1 MKIRRF
7 FIILAVLAICQMT
20 YAQKRKN
27 AKPTPKKKTEV
38 VQRSPAELLFENML
52 ENTQR
57 VFFIDSMVVDKDN
70 FIQHIPLPR
79 ECGTISSQQEGE
91 NTIAAYLNEF
101 GRSEDTEVFY
111 RYAVIAPEY
120 HLPYAVGYTMLS
132 RMARRAEQ
140 DLGQVFSLPDF
151 LMEYLSDNMT
161 NPDYPFMMPDGTT
174 FYFSQKGDDTLGGY
188 DIFVTRYDSSTGE
201 FLKPNNMGLPFNS
214 SANDYMYVVDELD
227 SLGWL
232 VTDRFQPE
240 GKVCIYTFVPSKT
253 RENFD
258 LGEMSESE
266 VRQFAT
272 IHSIQDTW
280 PSEEARSEALL
291 RLENMKNRNTPRRE
305 TASFTFDVNDEITYH
320 TPGDFRS
327 STARDMFMELLQQKE
342 RNQEY
347 AQRLE
352 TMRERYYH
360 ADDAERAS
368 MRKSIL
374 DAEKELERQN
384 VQILNTEK
392 RIRNAEIMSLTK

>member
-7 FIILAVLAICQMT
+7 FIILAVMAICQMT

-27 AKPTPKKKTEV
+27 VKTTPKKKTEV

-79 ECGTISSQQEGE
+79 ECGTISAQQEGE
-91 NTIAAYLNEF
+91 NMIAAYLNEF
-101 GRSEDTEVFY
+101 GNKMYYSVRDTMGN
-111 RYAVIAPEY
+111 ASI
-120 HLPYAVGYTMLS
+120 YTKDKLGNDWSKPMGLS
-132 RMARRAEQ
+132 
-140 DLGQVFSLPDF
+140 GI
-151 LMEYLSDNMT
+151 DNMT

-174 FYFSQKGDDTLGGY
+174 FYFSQKSDETLGGY

-280 PSEEARSEALL
+280 PSEEARSEAML

-320 TPGDFRS
+320 TPSDFRS

-384 VQILNTEK
+384 VQILNIEK

>member
-1 MKIRRF
+1 MKIRRI

-101 GRSEDTEVFY
+101 GNKMYYSVRDTMGN
-111 RYAVIAPEY
+111 ASI
-120 HLPYAVGYTMLS
+120 YTK
-132 RMARRAEQ
+132 
-140 DLGQVFSLPDF
+140 DKLGNDWSKPMGLTGI
-151 LMEYLSDNMT
+151 DNMT

>member
-79 ECGTISSQQEGE
+79 ECGTISAQQEGE

-101 GRSEDTEVFY
+101 GNKMYYSVRDTMGN
-111 RYAVIAPEY
+111 ASI
-120 HLPYAVGYTMLS
+120 YTK
-132 RMARRAEQ
+132 
-140 DLGQVFSLPDF
+140 DKLGNDWSKPMGLTGI
-151 LMEYLSDNMT
+151 DNMT

-174 FYFSQKGDDTLGGY
+174 FYFSQKSDETLGGY

-258 LGEMSESE
+258 LGEISESE

-384 VQILNTEK
+384 VQILHTEK

>member
-79 ECGTISSQQEGE
+79 ECGTISAQQEGE

-101 GRSEDTEVFY
+101 GNKMYYSVRDTMGN
-111 RYAVIAPEY
+111 ASI
-120 HLPYAVGYTMLS
+120 YTK
-132 RMARRAEQ
+132 
-140 DLGQVFSLPDF
+140 DKLGNDWSKPMGLTGI
-151 LMEYLSDNMT
+151 DNMT

-320 TPGDFRS
+320 TPGDFHS

-384 VQILNTEK
+384 VQILHTEK

>member
-1 MKIRRF
+1 MKIRRI
-7 FIILAVLAICQMT
+7 FIILAVMAICQMT

-27 AKPTPKKKTEV
+27 VKTTPKKKTEV

-101 GRSEDTEVFY
+101 GNKMYYSVRDTMGN
-111 RYAVIAPEY
+111 ASI
-120 HLPYAVGYTMLS
+120 YTK
-132 RMARRAEQ
+132 
-140 DLGQVFSLPDF
+140 DKLGNDWSKPMGLTGI
-151 LMEYLSDNMT
+151 DNMT

-305 TASFTFDVNDEITYH
+305 TASFTFEVNDEITYH

-392 RIRNAEIMSLTK
+392 KIRNAEIMSLTK

>member
-1 MKIRRF
+1 MKIRRI
-7 FIILAVLAICQMT
+7 FIILAVMAICQMT

-27 AKPTPKKKTEV
+27 VKSTPKKKTEV

-57 VFFIDSMVVDKDN
+57 VFFIDSVVVDKDN

-91 NTIAAYLNEF
+91 NMIAAYLNEF
-101 GRSEDTEVFY
+101 CNKMYYSVRDTMGN
-111 RYAVIAPEY
+111 AAI
-120 HLPYAVGYTMLS
+120 YTK
-132 RMARRAEQ
+132 
-140 DLGQVFSLPDF
+140 DKLGNDWSKPMGLTGI
-151 LMEYLSDNMT
+151 DNMT

-320 TPGDFRS
+320 TPGDFHS
-327 STARDMFMELLQQKE
+327 STARDMFMELSQQKE

>member
-79 ECGTISSQQEGE
+79 ECGTISAQQEGE

-101 GRSEDTEVFY
+101 GNKMYYSVRDTMGN
-111 RYAVIAPEY
+111 ASI
-120 HLPYAVGYTMLS
+120 YTK
-132 RMARRAEQ
+132 
-140 DLGQVFSLPDF
+140 DKLGNDWSKPMGLTGI
-151 LMEYLSDNMT
+151 DNMT

-320 TPGDFRS
+320 TQGDFRS

>member
-1 MKIRRF
+1 MKIRRI
-7 FIILAVLAICQMT
+7 FIILAVMAICQMT

-27 AKPTPKKKTEV
+27 AKSTPKKKTEV

-101 GRSEDTEVFY
+101 GNKMYYSVRDTMGN
-111 RYAVIAPEY
+111 ASI
-120 HLPYAVGYTMLS
+120 YTK
-132 RMARRAEQ
+132 
-140 DLGQVFSLPDF
+140 DKLGNDWSKPMGLTGI
-151 LMEYLSDNMT
+151 DNMT

-258 LGEMSESE
+258 LGEISESE

-280 PSEEARSEALL
+280 PSEVARSEAML

-320 TPGDFRS
+320 TPSDFRS
-327 STARDMFMELLQQKE
+327 STARDMFIELLQQKE

-360 ADDAERAS
+360 ADDAERTS

-392 RIRNAEIMSLTK
+392 KIRNAEIMSLTK

>member
-1 MKIRRF
+1 MKIRRI
-7 FIILAVLAICQMT
+7 FIILAVMAICQMT

-27 AKPTPKKKTEV
+27 SKSTPKKKTEV

-79 ECGTISSQQEGE
+79 ECGTISAQQEGE

-101 GRSEDTEVFY
+101 GNKMYYSVRDTMGN
-111 RYAVIAPEY
+111 ASI
-120 HLPYAVGYTMLS
+120 YTK
-132 RMARRAEQ
+132 
-140 DLGQVFSLPDF
+140 DKLGNDWSKPMGLTGI
-151 LMEYLSDNMT
+151 DNMT

-174 FYFSQKGDDTLGGY
+174 FYFSQKSDETLGGY

-320 TPGDFRS
+320 TPSDFRS

>member
-79 ECGTISSQQEGE
+79 ECGTISAQQEGE

-101 GRSEDTEVFY
+101 GNKMYYSVRDTMGN
-111 RYAVIAPEY
+111 ASI
-120 HLPYAVGYTMLS
+120 YTK
-132 RMARRAEQ
+132 
-140 DLGQVFSLPDF
+140 DKLGNDWSKPMGLTGI
-151 LMEYLSDNMT
+151 DNMT
-161 NPDYPFMMPDGTT
+161 NPVYAFMMPDGTT
-174 FYFSQKGDDTLGGY
+174 FYFSQKSDETLGGY

-258 LGEMSESE
+258 LGEISESE

-280 PSEEARSEALL
+280 PSEVARSEAML

-320 TPGDFRS
+320 TPSDFRS

-384 VQILNTEK
+384 VQILHTEK

>member
-7 FIILAVLAICQMT
+7 FIILAVIGICQMT
-20 YAQKRKN
+20 YAQKKKN
-27 AKPTPKKKTEV
+27 AKATPKKKIET

-57 VFFIDSMVVDKDN
+57 VFFIDSIVVDKDN

-79 ECGTISSQQEGE
+79 ECGAISSKQEGD
-91 NTIAAYLNEF
+91 NTVSAYLNEF
-101 GRSEDTEVFY
+101 GNKMY
-111 RYAVIAPEY
+111 YAVRDTMGNAAI
-120 HLPYAVGYTMLS
+120 YTK
-132 RMARRAEQ
+132 
-140 DLGQVFSLPDF
+140 DKLGNDWSKPMGLTGI
-151 LMEYLSDNMT
+151 DNTT

-201 FLKPNNMGLPFNS
+201 FLKPNNIGLPFNS

-258 LGEMSESE
+258 LEELSEAE

-272 IHSIQDTW
+272 IHCIQDTW
-280 PSEEARSEALL
+280 PSEVARSEALQ
-291 RLENMKNRNTPRRE
+291 RLETMKNRNTPRRE
-305 TASFTFDVNDEITYH
+305 TASFTFEVNDEITYH
-320 TPGDFRS
+320 TPSDFHS

-342 RNQEY
+342 RNQDY
-347 AQRLE
+347 SQRLE

-384 VQILNTEK
+384 VQILSTEK

>member
-91 NTIAAYLNEF
+91 NMIAAYLNEF
-101 GRSEDTEVFY
+101 GNKMYYSVRDTMGN
-111 RYAVIAPEY
+111 ASI
-120 HLPYAVGYTMLS
+120 YTK
-132 RMARRAEQ
+132 
-140 DLGQVFSLPDF
+140 DKLGNDWSKPMGLTGI
-151 LMEYLSDNMT
+151 DNMT

-320 TPGDFRS
+320 TAGDFRS

>member
-1 MKIRRF
+1 MKIRRI
-7 FIILAVLAICQMT
+7 FIILAVMAICQMT

-91 NTIAAYLNEF
+91 NMIAAYLNEF
-101 GRSEDTEVFY
+101 GNKMYYSVRDTMGN
-111 RYAVIAPEY
+111 ASI
-120 HLPYAVGYTMLS
+120 YTK
-132 RMARRAEQ
+132 
-140 DLGQVFSLPDF
+140 DKLGNDWSKPMGLTGI
-151 LMEYLSDNMT
+151 DNMT

-320 TPGDFRS
+320 TPGDFHS

>member
-91 NTIAAYLNEF
+91 NMIAAYLNEF
-101 GRSEDTEVFY
+101 GNKMYYSVRDTMGN
-111 RYAVIAPEY
+111 ASI
-120 HLPYAVGYTMLS
+120 YTK
-132 RMARRAEQ
+132 
-140 DLGQVFSLPDF
+140 DKLGNDWSKPMGLTGI
-151 LMEYLSDNMT
+151 DNMT

-174 FYFSQKGDDTLGGY
+174 FYFSQKSDETLGGY

-214 SANDYMYVVDELD
+214 SANDYMFVVDELD

-258 LGEMSESE
+258 LAEMSESE

-272 IHSIQDTW
+272 IQSIQDTW
-280 PSEEARSEALL
+280 PSEEAREVAMQ
-291 RLENMKNRNTPRRE
+291 RLQNMMTRNTQLHE
-305 TASFTFDVNDEITYH
+305 TASFTFEINDEITYH
-320 TPGDFRS
+320 SPDDFLS
-327 STARDMFMELLQQKE
+327 ASARKKFMELLQQKE
-342 RNQEY
+342 RNQENL
-347 AQRLE
+347 QRLE

-360 ADDAERAS
+360 ADDAERAA
-368 MRKSIL
+368 MRKNIL

-384 VQILNTEK
+384 VSILNTEK
-392 RIRNAEIMSLTK
+392 NIRNEEIMLLTK

>member
-79 ECGTISSQQEGE
+79 ECGTISAQQEGE

-101 GRSEDTEVFY
+101 GNKMYYSVRDTMGN
-111 RYAVIAPEY
+111 ASI
-120 HLPYAVGYTMLS
+120 YTK
-132 RMARRAEQ
+132 
-140 DLGQVFSLPDF
+140 DKLGNDWSKPMGLTGI
-151 LMEYLSDNMT
+151 DNMT

-174 FYFSQKGDDTLGGY
+174 FYFSQKGDETLGGY

-320 TPGDFRS
+320 TPGDFHS

-368 MRKSIL
+368 MRKAIL

-384 VQILNTEK
+384 VQILHTEK

>member
-27 AKPTPKKKTEV
+27 AKSTPKKKTEV

-57 VFFIDSMVVDKDN
+57 VFFIDSVVVDKDN

-101 GRSEDTEVFY
+101 GNKMYYSVRDTMGN
-111 RYAVIAPEY
+111 AAI
-120 HLPYAVGYTMLS
+120 YTK
-132 RMARRAEQ
+132 
-140 DLGQVFSLPDF
+140 DKLGNDWSKPMGLTGI
-151 LMEYLSDNMT
+151 DNMT

-320 TPGDFRS
+320 TPSDFRS

-374 DAEKELERQN
+374 EAEKELERQN

>member
-91 NTIAAYLNEF
+91 NMIAAYLNEF
-101 GRSEDTEVFY
+101 GNKMYYSVRDTMGN
-111 RYAVIAPEY
+111 ASI
-120 HLPYAVGYTMLS
+120 YTK
-132 RMARRAEQ
+132 
-140 DLGQVFSLPDF
+140 DKLGNDWSKPMGLTGI
-151 LMEYLSDNMT
+151 DNMT

-174 FYFSQKGDDTLGGY
+174 FYFSQKGDETLGGY

-320 TPGDFRS
+320 TAGDFRS

>member
-79 ECGTISSQQEGE
+79 ECGTISAQQEGE

-101 GRSEDTEVFY
+101 GNKMYYSVRDTMGN
-111 RYAVIAPEY
+111 ASI
-120 HLPYAVGYTMLS
+120 YTKD
-132 RMARRAEQ
+132 R
-140 DLGQVFSLPDF
+140 LGNDWSKPMGLTGI
-151 LMEYLSDNMT
+151 DNMT

-258 LGEMSESE
+258 LGKMSESE

-384 VQILNTEK
+384 VQILHTEK

>member
-27 AKPTPKKKTEV
+27 SKSTPKKKTEV

-101 GRSEDTEVFY
+101 GNKMYYSVRDTMGN
-111 RYAVIAPEY
+111 AAI
-120 HLPYAVGYTMLS
+120 YTK
-132 RMARRAEQ
+132 
-140 DLGQVFSLPDF
+140 DKLGNDWSKPMGLTGI
-151 LMEYLSDNMT
+151 DNMT

-305 TASFTFDVNDEITYH
+305 TASFTFEVNDEITYH

-392 RIRNAEIMSLTK
+392 RIRNAEIMSLTKQSSL

>member
-7 FIILAVLAICQMT
+7 LIILAVLAICQMT

-79 ECGTISSQQEGE
+79 ECGTISAQQEGE
-91 NTIAAYLNEF
+91 NMIAAYLNEF
-101 GRSEDTEVFY
+101 GNKMYYSVRDTMGN
-111 RYAVIAPEY
+111 ASI
-120 HLPYAVGYTMLS
+120 YTK
-132 RMARRAEQ
+132 
-140 DLGQVFSLPDF
+140 DKLGNDWSKPMGLTGI
-151 LMEYLSDNMT
+151 DNMT

-305 TASFTFDVNDEITYH
+305 AASFTFDVNDEITYH
-320 TPGDFRS
+320 TPGDFHS

-360 ADDAERAS
+360 ADDAERVS
-368 MRKSIL
+368 MRKTIL

>member
-27 AKPTPKKKTEV
+27 AKSTPKKKTEV

-79 ECGTISSQQEGE
+79 ECGTISAQQEGE

-101 GRSEDTEVFY
+101 GNKMYYSVRDTMGN
-111 RYAVIAPEY
+111 ASI
-120 HLPYAVGYTMLS
+120 YTK
-132 RMARRAEQ
+132 
-140 DLGQVFSLPDF
+140 DKLGNDWSKPMGLTGI
-151 LMEYLSDNMT
+151 DNMT

-360 ADDAERAS
+360 ADDAERSS
-368 MRKSIL
+368 MRESIL

>member
-1 MKIRRF
+1 MKIRRI

-27 AKPTPKKKTEV
+27 VKTTPKKKTEV

-101 GRSEDTEVFY
+101 GNKMYYSVRDTMGN
-111 RYAVIAPEY
+111 AAI
-120 HLPYAVGYTMLS
+120 YTK
-132 RMARRAEQ
+132 
-140 DLGQVFSLPDF
+140 DKLGNDWSKPMGLTGI
-151 LMEYLSDNMT
+151 DNMT

-174 FYFSQKGDDTLGGY
+174 FYFSQKSDETLGGY

-258 LGEMSESE
+258 LGEISESE

-320 TPGDFRS
+320 TPGDFHS
-327 STARDMFMELLQQKE
+327 STARDMFMELLQLKE

-360 ADDAERAS
+360 ADDAERTS

>member
-79 ECGTISSQQEGE
+79 ECGTISAQQEGE

-101 GRSEDTEVFY
+101 GNKMYYSVRDTMGN
-111 RYAVIAPEY
+111 ASI
-120 HLPYAVGYTMLS
+120 YTK
-132 RMARRAEQ
+132 
-140 DLGQVFSLPDF
+140 DKLGNDWSKPMGLTGI
-151 LMEYLSDNMT
+151 DNMT

-174 FYFSQKGDDTLGGY
+174 FYFSQKSDETLGGY

-266 VRQFAT
+266 VRQFAM
-272 IHSIQDTW
+272 IHCIQDTW

-384 VQILNTEK
+384 VQILHTEK

>member
-1 MKIRRF
+1 MKIRRI
-7 FIILAVLAICQMT
+7 FIILAVMAICQMT

-27 AKPTPKKKTEV
+27 AKSTPKKKTEV

-101 GRSEDTEVFY
+101 GNKMYYSVRDTMGN
-111 RYAVIAPEY
+111 ASI
-120 HLPYAVGYTMLS
+120 YTK
-132 RMARRAEQ
+132 
-140 DLGQVFSLPDF
+140 DKLGNDWSKPMGLTGI
-151 LMEYLSDNMT
+151 DNMT

-174 FYFSQKGDDTLGGY
+174 FYFSQKSDETLGGY

-280 PSEEARSEALL
+280 PSEEARSEAML

-320 TPGDFRS
+320 TPGDFHS

>member
-79 ECGTISSQQEGE
+79 ECGTISAQQEGE
-91 NTIAAYLNEF
+91 NMIAAYLNEF
-101 GRSEDTEVFY
+101 GNKMYYSVRDTMGN
-111 RYAVIAPEY
+111 ASI
-120 HLPYAVGYTMLS
+120 YTK
-132 RMARRAEQ
+132 
-140 DLGQVFSLPDF
+140 DKLGNDWSKPMGLTGI
-151 LMEYLSDNMT
+151 DNMT

-320 TPGDFRS
+320 TAGDFRS

>member
-79 ECGTISSQQEGE
+79 ECGTISAQQEGE
-91 NTIAAYLNEF
+91 NMIAAYLNEF
-101 GRSEDTEVFY
+101 GNKMYYSVRDTMGN
-111 RYAVIAPEY
+111 ASI
-120 HLPYAVGYTMLS
+120 YTK
-132 RMARRAEQ
+132 
-140 DLGQVFSLPDF
+140 DKLGNDWSKPMGLTGI
-151 LMEYLSDNMT
+151 DNMT

-174 FYFSQKGDDTLGGY
+174 FYFSQKSDETLGGY

-320 TPGDFRS
+320 TAGDFRS

>member
-1 MKIRRF
+1 
-7 FIILAVLAICQMT
+7 
-20 YAQKRKN
+20 
-27 AKPTPKKKTEV
+27 
-38 VQRSPAELLFENML
+38 
-52 ENTQR
+52 
-57 VFFIDSMVVDKDN
+57 
-70 FIQHIPLPR
+70 
-79 ECGTISSQQEGE
+79 
-91 NTIAAYLNEF
+91 
-101 GRSEDTEVFY
+101 
-111 RYAVIAPEY
+111 
-120 HLPYAVGYTMLS
+120 
-132 RMARRAEQ
+132 
-140 DLGQVFSLPDF
+140 
-151 LMEYLSDNMT
+151 MT

-280 PSEEARSEALL
+280 PSEEARSEAML

-320 TPGDFRS
+320 TPSDFHS
-327 STARDMFMELLQQKE
+327 STARDMFMELLQLKE

-360 ADDAERAS
+360 ADDAERTS

>member
-1 MKIRRF
+1 MKIRRI
-7 FIILAVLAICQMT
+7 FIILAVMAICQMT

-27 AKPTPKKKTEV
+27 VKTTPKKKTEV

-91 NTIAAYLNEF
+91 NMIAAYLNEF
-101 GRSEDTEVFY
+101 GNKMYYSVRDTMGN
-111 RYAVIAPEY
+111 ASI
-120 HLPYAVGYTMLS
+120 YTK
-132 RMARRAEQ
+132 
-140 DLGQVFSLPDF
+140 DKLGNDWSKPIGLTGI
-151 LMEYLSDNMT
+151 DNMT

-174 FYFSQKGDDTLGGY
+174 FYFSQKSDDTLGGY

-240 GKVCIYTFVPSKT
+240 GKVCIYIFVPSKT

-258 LGEMSESE
+258 LGKMSESE

>member
-1 MKIRRF
+1 MKIRRI
-7 FIILAVLAICQMT
+7 FIILAVMAICQMT

-27 AKPTPKKKTEV
+27 SKSTPKKKTEV

-57 VFFIDSMVVDKDN
+57 VFFIDSMVVDKDI

-101 GRSEDTEVFY
+101 GNKMYYSVRDTMGN
-111 RYAVIAPEY
+111 ASI
-120 HLPYAVGYTMLS
+120 YTK
-132 RMARRAEQ
+132 
-140 DLGQVFSLPDF
+140 DKLGNDWSKPMGLTGI
-151 LMEYLSDNMT
+151 DNMT

-174 FYFSQKGDDTLGGY
+174 FYFSQKSDETLGGY

-280 PSEEARSEALL
+280 PSEEARSEAML

-320 TPGDFRS
+320 TPSDFRS

>member
-101 GRSEDTEVFY
+101 GNKMYYSVRDTMGN
-111 RYAVIAPEY
+111 ASI
-120 HLPYAVGYTMLS
+120 YTK
-132 RMARRAEQ
+132 
-140 DLGQVFSLPDF
+140 DKLGNDWSKPMGLTGI
-151 LMEYLSDNMT
+151 DNMT

-374 DAEKELERQN
+374 EAEKELERQN
-384 VQILNTEK
+384 VQILHTEK

>member
-7 FIILAVLAICQMT
+7 FIILAVLAFCQMT

-27 AKPTPKKKTEV
+27 AKPTPKKKTEI

-57 VFFIDSMVVDKDN
+57 VFFIDSVVVDKDS

-79 ECGTISSQQEGE
+79 ECGAISSKQEGE
-91 NTIAAYLNEF
+91 NTISAYLNEF
-101 GRSEDTEVFY
+101 GNKMYYSVRDTMGN
-111 RYAVIAPEY
+111 AAI
-120 HLPYAVGYTMLS
+120 YTK
-132 RMARRAEQ
+132 
-140 DLGQVFSLPDF
+140 DKLGNDWSKPMGLTGI
-151 LMEYLSDNMT
+151 DNMT

-174 FYFSQKGDDTLGGY
+174 FYFSQKSDDTLGGY

-280 PSEEARSEALL
+280 PSEEARSEAML

-320 TPGDFRS
+320 TPSDFHS

-347 AQRLE
+347 SQRLE